1 MRWRTHTLAALLGAG
16 VLESPG
22 AEPKSVHT
30 VAQQDPWW
38 SPSGAASA
46 SVSGDGRYVAF
57 TSYAQLV
64 AADTNVR
71 RDVYVLDRTDGR
83 VTLESVGENGQAAL
97 ADSDHPRISADGRF
111 VVYETAG
118 PGTDQDLLR
127 IVLRDRRL
135 GRLTQIGGDRGGG
148 QDGISMHPAV
158 SADGAVVVF
167 ASASTTL
174 VHGRDANGAGLD
186 IYAFEAARGVLRRV
200 SVDASGVQ
208 DAAGTSS
215 APAISADGR
224 YVAFVSTA
232 NLEPGKEPAPARGIS
247 QIYVKDLSSGATMRA
262 SATRTGAPANGRCW
276 APAISAD
283 ARYVT
288 FVSGATNL
296 AAGDSN
302 RLPDVFLAELA
313 AGGVELL
320 SRGPGGSA
328 VRGASGAPAISADG
342 AVVAFQSE
350 AADVLCAARCAAA
363 AEDIN
368 LLWDVFLLDRRTG
381 VTTRVSGDARGA
393 WMEPSG
399 GPAIDAAGDLVVFSS
414 RHPVDESD
422 TGNDADLFLIRP
434 AIRRAGLPLAWRAPA
449 RLRPWPSGPCPSPS
463 RCSA

>member
-1 MRWRTHTLAALLGAG
+1 MQPRTRTLAALLGAG
-16 VLESPG
+16 VLHWPA

-57 TSYAQLV
+57 TSYARLV
-64 AADTNVR
+64 PADTNVR

-83 VTLESVGENGQAAL
+83 VTLESAGDHGQAAL
-97 ADSDHPRISADGRF
+97 ADSDHPRISGDGRF

-118 PGTDQDLLR
+118 PGPDDGVLG

-135 GRLTQIGGDRGGG
+135 GRSTRIGGEGGAL
-148 QDGISMHPAV
+148 DGVSTHPAI

-167 ASASTTL
+167 ASAATRL
-174 VHGRDANGAGLD
+174 VRGHDANGSGLD
-186 IYAFEAARGVLRRV
+186 IYAFDVARGVLSRV
-200 SVDASGVQ
+200 SVDANGVQ
-208 DAAGTSS
+208 DAASTSS

-224 YVAFVSTA
+224 YVAFVSTSS
-232 NLEPGKEPAPARGIS
+232 LDQGKGLLPGRGTS
-247 QIYVKDLSSGATMRA
+247 QIYVKDLSSGATIRA
-262 SATRTGAPANGRCW
+262 SVTRAGAPANGRCW

-288 FVSGATNL
+288 FVSAATNL

-302 RLPDVFLAELA
+302 RLPDVFLADLA
-313 AGGVELL
+313 AGAVDLL

-342 AVVAFQSE
+342 ALVAYQSE

-368 LLWDVFLLDRRTG
+368 LLWDVYLLDRRTG
-381 VTTRVSGDARGA
+381 VTTRISGDARGA

-414 RHPVDESD
+414 RHPVDEAD
-422 TGNDADLFLIRP
+422 TRNDADLFLIRP
-434 AIRRAGLPLAWRAPA
+434 GIRRASLPLAWQAPA
-449 RLRPWPSGPCPSPS
+449 PRRPSPSAPCLSPS